1 MKLPILAAAL
11 SLLLAGSQRSGSV
24 MLVPAASWR
33 LVTSEFWPLDR
44 LRERGLDPAVERE
57 YAVSR
62 IERREYELH
71 GVSAEVFVFETAD
84 PSSAYGLFTFY
95 STPEFRPEPGTRLTR
110 YSPELGLMARG
121 RYLVRVPR
129 PQSEKIS
136 RSEFRALLVS
146 IGGLSPSPRSLAQLP
161 AAIPSESLVAG
172 SEKYFLGPYAMRQV
186 LPSFPVDLVG
196 FAQGAEVQLG
206 RYGNR
211 DDSPQLIL
219 ISYPTPQIARA
230 RFAHL
235 QRMLP
240 LDDVGTRESY
250 FGRRSSSYIFLI
262 SGVSSKR
269 AAARLMDQLE
279 SNQEVTWDERPPQ
292 GVGEYALEVANLIIG
307 NLVLVGLV
315 MLLAITGGVLIF
327 VARRLIDRYLP
338 QTMLAREEDGGVI
351 RLRLE
356 KI

>member
-1 MKLPILAAAL
+1 M
-11 SLLLAGSQRSGSV
+11 
-24 MLVPAASWR
+24 
-33 LVTSEFWPLDR
+33 SEFWTIDR

-57 YAVSR
+57 YGVSR

-71 GVSAEVFVFETAD
+71 GVSAEVIVFETAD

-95 STPEFRPEPGTRLTR
+95 STQEFRPEPGTRLTR
-110 YSPELGLMARG
+110 YSPELGLMVRG

-161 AAIPSESLVAG
+161 SAIPSEGLVAG
-172 SEKYFLGPYAMRQV
+172 SEKYFLGPYTMRQV
-186 LPSFPVDLVG
+186 LPSFPVDIVG
-196 FAQGAEVQLG
+196 FEQSAEVQLG
-206 RYGNR
+206 RYGNS
-211 DDSPQLIL
+211 DDPSQLIL

-230 RFAHL
+230 RFARF

-240 LDDVGTRESY
+240 LDEEGNRDSY
-250 FGRRSSSYIFLI
+250 FGRRSNSYIFLV
-262 SGVSSKR
+262 SGVKSKR
-269 AAARLMDQLE
+269 AAARLMDQLGR
-279 SNQEVTWDERPPQ
+279 NQEVTWDAPPPQ
-292 GVGEYALEVANLIIG
+292 GLEEYALQVANLIIG
-307 NLVLVGLV
+307 DMVLVGVV
-315 MLLAITGGVLIF
+315 MVLALTGGVVIF

-338 QTMLAREEDGGVI
+338 QTLLAREEDGGVI